1 MYLRNHMNIHSS
13 KHKCSECGKT
23 FYSNQALQM
32 HRRSHSGAKPFECSV
47 CGNRFT
53 TAGSLTVHNR
63 IHTGE
68 KPYKCRLCDKA
79 FYQRS
84 KLTTHL
90 RIHSRDKPYKCLLCD
105 KSFSTSRCRLGCLAA
120 LHLPRVPVGPPA
132 RWSTATYV
140 EGGSGIEEG
149 TQGPLAKQEGQYMD
163 ELFAGAPDLLVT
175 PLLMGP
181 FYLISQPAFEHTH
194 PLAGT

>member
-1 MYLRNHMNIHSS
+1 MNIHSS
-13 KHKCSECGKT
+13 KYKCSECEKT
-23 FYSNQALQM
+23 CYSNQALQV
-32 HRRSHSGAKPFECSV
+32 HRRSHSGEKPFECSV

-79 FYQRS
+79 FYQS
-84 KLTTHL
+84 AKLTAHL
-90 RIHSRDKPYKCLLCD
+90 RIHSSPRDKPYRCLLCD
-105 KSFSTSRCRLGCLAA
+105 KSFSTSRCGLGCLAA

-132 RWSTATYV
+132 RWSTATNV

-163 ELFAGAPDLLVT
+163 ELLALAPHFLVT

-181 FYLISQPAFEHTH
+181 FYLISQFASEHTH
-194 PLAGT
+194 PLADT